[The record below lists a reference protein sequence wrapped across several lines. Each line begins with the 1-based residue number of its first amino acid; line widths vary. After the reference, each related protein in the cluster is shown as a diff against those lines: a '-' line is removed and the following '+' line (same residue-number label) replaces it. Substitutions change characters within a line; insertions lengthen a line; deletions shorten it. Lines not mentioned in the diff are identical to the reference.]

1 MLDEL
6 SDILIHSV
14 NHGSVESH
22 SHVHFPLLFD
32 AQRVPRN
39 VIALRQFPLR
49 INQPDFNLPFEPLLA
64 ELIPSHHVF
73 SHIFLDFLLM
83 GVEGPMRRGIGE
95 VEEEWPVLFRLLFRE
110 KLYRVVGESVRRV
123 KASVGCTLRIL
134 DRLIPEE
141 HSPRMFRIEKI
152 RRAR

>member
-22 SHVHFPLLFD
+22 SHVHFPLLFVV
-32 AQRVPRN
+32 QRVPRN
-39 VIALRQFPLR
+39 IIAIRQFPLR
-49 INQPDFNLPFEPLLA
+49 INQPDFNLPFESLLA

-73 SHIFLDFLLM
+73 THIFLDFLLM
-83 GVEGPMRRGIGE
+83 SMEGPMRRGVGE
-95 VEEEWPVLFRLLFRE
+95 VEEEWPVSFRLLFRE